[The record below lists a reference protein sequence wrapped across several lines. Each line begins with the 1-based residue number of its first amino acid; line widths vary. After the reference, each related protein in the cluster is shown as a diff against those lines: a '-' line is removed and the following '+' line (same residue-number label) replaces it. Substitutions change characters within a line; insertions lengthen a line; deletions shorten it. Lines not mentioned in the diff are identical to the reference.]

1 MGWAK
6 YQEDNLELLYDC
18 KYMQDTPQYKPE
30 TQAVR
35 HGSTARSV
43 YTVEK
48 KTELDV
54 FYDKLLC
61 CKDCGRQFRY
71 SASAQKVYK
80 EKGWAPPQRCKCCR
94 ETNNVSQILQPA
106 F

>member
-6 YQEDNLELLYDC
+6 YLEDNLELLYDRQ
-18 KYMQDTPQYKPE
+18 YMQDTPQYKWAIRP
-30 TQAVR
+30 
-35 HGSTARSV
+35 V

-48 KTELDV
+48 KTEPGV
-54 FYDKLLC
+54 FYDKLLR

-80 EKGWAPPQRCKCCR
+80 EKGWAPPKRCKCCR
-94 ETNNVSQILQPA
+94 GTNTVSHILQPA